1 MSVFDVLGAA
11 ATILQFVEYGIK
23 FGNKVIAIHK
33 NRSDLAELHQ
43 LTREFQRTNEAF
55 KESIRLRSPSPNSG
69 EALLIKIAEDSH
81 QNATDLADLLDGLIL
96 KEDDKSKRSAFEYA
110 VKGEWKKKEI
120 LAKQRGLEVLR
131 QQCHEQLSVI
141 VW

>member
-43 LTREFQRTNEAF
+43 LTREFQRTTKLSRKAF
-55 KESIRLRSPSPNSG
+55 VFARPVQI
-69 EALLIKIAEDSH
+69 
-81 QNATDLADLLDGLIL
+81 Q
-96 KEDDKSKRSAFEYA
+96 
-110 VKGEWKKKEI
+110 
-120 LAKQRGLEVLR
+120 AKLF
-131 QQCHEQLSVI
+131 S
-141 VW
+141 